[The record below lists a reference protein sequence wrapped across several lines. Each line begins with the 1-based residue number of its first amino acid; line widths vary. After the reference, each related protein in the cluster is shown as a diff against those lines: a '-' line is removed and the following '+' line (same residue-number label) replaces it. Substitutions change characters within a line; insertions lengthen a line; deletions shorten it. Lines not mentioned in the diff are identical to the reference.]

1 MLLYSSLTNE
11 VYFSGKFF
19 SSLINPFTLLK
30 SQLKWYELSQSFEII
45 CWLPSFNNSLYNLDS
60 FTFNEGIVF
69 LFKNKPKS
77 LLG

>member
-45 CWLPSFNNSLYNLDS
+45 CWLPSFNNSFNNLDPL
-60 FTFNEGIVF
+60 TLNEGIVF

>member
-1 MLLYSSLTNE
+1 MLLYSSSTNE

-45 CWLPSFNNSLYNLDS
+45 CWLPSFNNSFNNLDLL
-60 FTFNEGIVF
+60 TLNEGIVF